1 MAQIDI
7 TYILNARWPTIRAY
21 GLQVAKVC
29 QGLKQAGAKVRL
41 LIPMRARHVELRGRT
56 PAMTYG
62 IRDEFRIIRLP
73 SLDFA
78 WLGWNGKVPFLIQ
91 QVFFAFASALYLLMR
106 PSEIVY
112 SRDPLVLFFLSFVRH
127 GLYWEVHRV
136 PEDMNRFV
144 YKRIMH
150 AVSGYIVISEGI
162 RDRLVSFGISNDRIL
177 VAPDGIDME
186 ERSEYT
192 DAMTALKEKRLV
204 VYTGQLLEWKGVG
217 TLIDAAQ
224 CLDASFAIVVVGGQ
238 PGEIAQLQKRDI
250 AGRVLFTG
258 FVPHAQALG
267 WMRSA
272 QVLVL
277 PNQRDG
283 GVSEFFTSPLK
294 MFEYMASGRPI
305 VASDLSSLREVLTDA
320 NAIFVTP
327 DDASALARGIE
338 YACTE
343 DGQRRGQQALVDVAQ
358 YTWEQRAQKVIHFIR
373 S

>member
-41 LIPMRARHVELRGRT
+41 LIPMRARHVELRGRS
-56 PAMTYG
+56 PAQVYG

-78 WLGWNGKVPFLIQ
+78 WLRRNGKILFLIQ
-91 QVFFAFASALYLLMR
+91 QTFFAFASALYLLIR

-112 SRDPLVLFFLSFVRH
+112 SRDPFVLFFLSFVRR

-136 PEDMNRFV
+136 PEDMNRLV
-144 YKRIMH
+144 YRRIMRS
-150 AVSGYIVISEGI
+150 VNGYIVISEGI
-162 RDRLVSFGISNDRIL
+162 RDRLVSFGISDDRIL

-186 ERSEYT
+186 EKCEYT
-192 DAMTALKEKRLV
+192 DGMVTLKEKRLV

-224 CLDASFAIVVVGGQ
+224 RLDSSFAIVVVGGQ

-250 AGRVLFTG
+250 AGRVMFTG
-258 FVPHAQALG
+258 FVSHAQALG

-272 QVLVL
+272 QVLVI
-277 PNQRDG
+277 PNQKDG
-283 GVSEFFTSPLK
+283 GISEFFTSPLK

-305 VASDLSSLREVLTDA
+305 VASDLPSLREVLTDA
-320 NAIFVTP
+320 NAILVTP
-327 DDASALARGIE
+327 DDASALAQGIE
-338 YACTE
+338 LACTE
-343 DGQRRGQQALVDVAQ
+343 DGQRRAQQALVDVAP
-358 YTWEQRAQKVIHFIR
+358 YTWEQRAQKIIHFIC

>member
-1 MAQIDI
+1 VAQIDI

-41 LIPMRARHVELRGRT
+41 LIPMRARHVELRGRS
-56 PAMTYG
+56 PSQVYG

-78 WLGWNGKVPFLIQ
+78 WLRRNGKILFLIQ
-91 QVFFAFASALYLLMR
+91 QTFFAFASALYLLIR

-112 SRDPLVLFFLSFVRH
+112 SRDPFVLFFLSFVRR

-136 PEDMNRFV
+136 PEDMNRLV
-144 YKRIMH
+144 YRRIMRS
-150 AVSGYIVISEGI
+150 VNGYIVISEGI
-162 RDRLVSFGISNDRIL
+162 RDRLLSFGISDDRIL

-186 ERSEYT
+186 EKCEYT
-192 DAMTALKEKRLV
+192 DGMVTLKEKRLV

-224 CLDASFAIVVVGGQ
+224 RLNSSFAIVVVGGQ

-250 AGRVLFTG
+250 AGRVVFTG
-258 FVPHAQALG
+258 FVSHAQALG

-272 QVLVL
+272 QVLVI
-277 PNQRDG
+277 PNQKDG
-283 GVSEFFTSPLK
+283 GISEFFTSPLK

-305 VASDLSSLREVLTDA
+305 VASDLPSLREVLTDA
-320 NAIFVTP
+320 NAILVTP
-327 DDASALARGIE
+327 DDASALAQGIE
-338 YACTE
+338 RACTD
-343 DGQRRGQQALVDVAQ
+343 DGQKRARQALVDVAQ